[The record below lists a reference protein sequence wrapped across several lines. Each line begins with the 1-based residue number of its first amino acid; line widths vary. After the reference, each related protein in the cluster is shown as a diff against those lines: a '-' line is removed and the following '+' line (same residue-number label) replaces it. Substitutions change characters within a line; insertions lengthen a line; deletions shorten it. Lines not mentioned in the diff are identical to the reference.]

1 MISAEQLTAAPKIA
15 VPAILA
21 LAREKEAGRTERL
34 LAERDVDVFLA
45 LVQRYP
51 KSRIVVYA
59 ERGTF
64 VPQNY
69 PGRARVT
76 TLEFW
81 PAKDGHAAGACV
93 SEADAHRPRARGAW
107 CEVDGR
113 REF

>member
-1 MISAEQLTAAPKIA
+1 MISADMLTASPKIS
-15 VPAILA
+15 VPAILS
-21 LAREKEAGRTERL
+21 LAREKEAGRRERIL
-34 LAERDVDVFLA
+34 TERDVTTFLA
-45 LVQRYP
+45 LVAKYP
-51 KSRIVVYA
+51 KSRLVVYA
-59 ERGTF
+59 SRGEF